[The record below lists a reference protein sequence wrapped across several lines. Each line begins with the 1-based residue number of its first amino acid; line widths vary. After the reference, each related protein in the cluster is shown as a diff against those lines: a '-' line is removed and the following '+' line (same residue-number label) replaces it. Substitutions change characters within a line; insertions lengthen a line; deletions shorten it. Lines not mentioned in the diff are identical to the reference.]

1 MAITNLV
8 PVFDRIAKPNLRV
21 IAGNLSVE
29 KIHPKKFIILIA
41 TVFGLCFLL
50 QSVVSI
56 MNTSD
61 AFALQSLKRE
71 RNLIQDQRD
80 AILVEVNQKSSPD
93 ALAVAAGKLGMKPAE
108 SVSYIDLSSR

>member
-1 MAITNLV
+1 
-8 PVFDRIAKPNLRV
+8 
-21 IAGNLSVE
+21 
-29 KIHPKKFIILIA
+29 
-41 TVFGLCFLL
+41 
-50 QSVVSI
+50 

-93 ALAVAAGKLGMKPAE
+93 ALATAAGKLGMKPAE
-108 SVSYIDLSSR
+108 SVTYIDLSSK